1 MKIEVHLLQSFP
13 PANLNRDDT
22 GQPKDCEFGGVRRG
36 RISSQALKRR
46 MRTSGVFERAFENQL
61 GKRTKRAHQEV
72 AARLATPAYGAH
84 SDETAHDLA
93 VAVLDTMLGWDE
105 AKKATK
111 VLWFVGADE
120 LDRLA
125 QITNEHAETISA
137 AVHERR
143 QLPAL
148 EGKPSKAEKAKHD
161 AADKAVRD
169 AASAVRD
176 AFKKERGDY
185 VRSVDVALFGRML
198 AEVPGMNID
207 AAAQVAHAISTH
219 ALDQDFDYY
228 TAVDDLNSDEQ
239 TGAGMVGT
247 TGFNASCYYRYALV
261 DVDQLARN
269 MTDGA
274 EPSQADRQLAADAVE
289 AFVEAAYTA
298 IPTGKQNAFA
308 AQTPPS
314 LVMATVRTADGMPW
328 SLANAFVDPV
338 RANGQG
344 LVAGSVQKLAAHWDA
359 LVDMYGL
366 EEGARAF
373 VKVAQDVGESGPS
386 GDGVEAVGNARA
398 VVSGVG
404 DALRE
409 WAASAPARASV

>member
-46 MRTSGVFERAFENQL
+46 MRTSGVFESRFKDRL

-72 AARLATPAYGAH
+72 AARLATETYGGH
-84 SDETAHDLA
+84 SEETARDLA

-105 AKKATK
+105 AKETTK

-125 QITNEHAETISA
+125 EITNEHAEAIST
-137 AVHERR
+137 AVHARR
-143 QLPAL
+143 QLP
-148 EGKPSKAEKAKHD
+148 EPDGKPSKAEKKAQAD
-161 AADKAVRD
+161 GDKAVRD
-169 AASAVRD
+169 KASAVRD
-176 AFKKERGDY
+176 AFKKERGEY

-228 TAVDDLNSDEQ
+228 TAVDDLNTNEQ

-261 DVDQLARN
+261 DAEQLARN
-269 MTDGA
+269 MA
-274 EPSQADRQLAADAVE
+274 EGQDPTPADRELAAEAVE

-314 LVMATVRTADGMPW
+314 LVMAVARGASGMPW

-338 RANGQG
+338 RANGRG
-344 LVAGSVQKLAAHWDA
+344 IVAGSVAKLAEHWEA

-366 EEGARAF
+366 EEGAQAF
-373 VKVAQDVGESGPS
+373 VKVARDVGEPGPS
-386 GDGVEAVGNARA
+386 GAAVEQADNAKA
-398 VVSGVG
+398 VVAGVG
-404 DALRE
+404 RALRA
-409 WAASAPARASV
+409 WAQG

>member
-46 MRTSGVFERAFENQL
+46 MRTSGVFERAFEGRL

-72 AARLATPAYGAH
+72 AARLATPDYGGH
-84 SDETAHDLA
+84 SEETARDLA

-105 AKKATK
+105 AKGTTK

-125 QITNEHAETISA
+125 EMTNEHAQTISA

-143 QLPAL
+143 QLPEP
-148 EGKPSKAEKAKHD
+148 EGKPSKAEKKAQD
-161 AADKAVRD
+161 DADKAVRD

-176 AFKKERGDY
+176 AFKRERGEY

-228 TAVDDLNSDEQ
+228 TAVDDLNTNEQ

-261 DVDQLARN
+261 DAEQLARN
-269 MTDGA
+269 MA
-274 EPSQADRQLAADAVE
+274 EGEEPTSADRALAAEAVE

-314 LVMATVRTADGMPW
+314 LVMAVARGANGMPW

-344 LVAGSVQKLAAHWDA
+344 IVAGSVARLAEHWGA

-373 VKVAQDVGESGPS
+373 VKVARDVGEAGPT
-386 GDGVEAVGNARA
+386 GAGVEEASNARA
-398 VVSGVG
+398 VVAGVG
-404 DALRE
+404 EALRA
-409 WAASAPARASV
+409 WAAG

>member
-1 MKIEVHLLQSFP
+1 MKVEVHLLQSFP

-36 RISSQALKRR
+36 RVSSQALKRR
-46 MRTSGVFERAFENQL
+46 MRTSGVFERTFGDRL

-72 AARLATPAYGAH
+72 APRLVEKGHDPEEAA
-84 SDETAHDLA
+84 DLA
-93 VAVLDTMLGWDE
+93 RAVLAEMMGWDE
-105 AKKATK
+105 AKATTS

-125 QITNEHAETISA
+125 ELTHEHAEAI
-137 AVHERR
+137 
-143 QLPAL
+143 
-148 EGKPSKAEKAKHD
+148 SKATHDRRELPEEAPKGDKKLEKQIG
-161 AADKAVRD
+161 AADKAVAD
-169 AASAVRD
+169 AAKTVAD
-176 AFKKERGDY
+176 AFKKERGGA

-198 AEVPGMNID
+198 ANLPHTNID

-219 ALDQDFDYY
+219 AVDQDFDYY
-228 TAVDDLNSDEQ
+228 TAVDDLNTAEQ

-261 DVDQLARN
+261 DAEQLARN
-269 MTDGA
+269 LSDED
-274 EPSQADRQLAADAVE
+274 EPTAADRALAAEAVE

-314 LVMATVRTADGMPW
+314 LVMATVRPAHGMPW
-328 SLANAFVDPV
+328 SLANAFVEPV
-338 RANGQG
+338 RANGRS
-344 LVAGSVQKLAAHWDA
+344 LVAESVARLVGHWDA

-366 EEGARAF
+366 EDGARAF
-373 VKVAQDVGESGPS
+373 VKVAKDVGESGP
-386 GDGVEAVGNARA
+386 GGEAVEAADNARA
-398 VVSGVG
+398 VAGGVG
-404 DALRE
+404 DALRT
-409 WAASAPARASV
+409 WAEGGTA

>member
-1 MKIEVHLLQSFP
+1 MKVEVHLLQSFP

-46 MRTSGVFERAFENQL
+46 MRTSGVFERAFEGRL
-61 GKRTKRAHQEV
+61 GKRTKRAHQEL
-72 AARLATPAYGAH
+72 AARLATAEYGGH
-84 SDETAHDLA
+84 SDETAYDLA
-93 VAVLDTMLGWDE
+93 VEVLGTMLGWDE
-105 AKKATK
+105 KKEVTK

-125 QITNEHAETISA
+125 ELTNEHAGSISA
-137 AVHERR
+137 AVQERR
-143 QLPAL
+143 RLPEA
-148 EGKPSKAEKAKHD
+148 EGKASKAETKKRD
-161 AADKAVRD
+161 DADKAVRD
-169 AASAVRD
+169 AAAKPRD
-176 AFKKERGDY
+176 AFKTERGEY
-185 VRSVDVALFGRML
+185 VRSADVALFGRML

-219 ALDQDFDYY
+219 AADQDFDYY
-228 TAVDDLNSDEQ
+228 TAVDDLNTAEQ

-261 DVDQLARN
+261 DADQLARN
-269 MTDGA
+269 LTDGK
-274 EPSQADRQLAADAVE
+274 EPSQADRQLAADAVA
-289 AFVEAAYTA
+289 AFIEAAYTA

-314 LVMATVRTADGMPW
+314 LVMATVRATDGMPW
-328 SLANAFVDPV
+328 SLANAFVEPV
-338 RANGQG
+338 RAEGI
-344 LVAGSVQKLAAHWDA
+344 VAESVGRLAAHWDA

-373 VKVAQDVGESGPS
+373 VKVAKDVGASGPA
-386 GDGVEAVGNARA
+386 GEGVEAAANARA
-398 VVSGVG
+398 VVAGVT
-404 DALRE
+404 DALRPWVE
-409 WAASAPARASV
+409 GTA

>member
-46 MRTSGVFERAFENQL
+46 MRTSGVFERAFEGRL
-61 GKRTKRAHQEV
+61 GKRTKRAHQEI
-72 AARLATPAYGAH
+72 AERLTRPEYGGH
-84 SDETAHDLA
+84 SPETARDLA

-105 AKKATK
+105 AKGTTK

-125 QITNEHAETISA
+125 EITDEHAQAISA

-143 QLPAL
+143 QLP
-148 EGKPSKAEKAKHD
+148 EEPPKGDKKVKKQIDE
-161 AADKAVRD
+161 ADKATRD
-169 AASAVRD
+169 AASVVRD
-176 AFKKERGDY
+176 AFKKERGEY
-185 VRSVDVALFGRML
+185 VRSIDVALFGRML

-228 TAVDDLNSDEQ
+228 TAVDDLNTNEQ

-261 DVDQLARN
+261 DAEQLARN
-269 MTDGA
+269 MA
-274 EPSQADRQLAADAVE
+274 EGQEPTQADRELAADAIT

-314 LVMATVRTADGMPW
+314 LVMAVARGADGMPW

-344 LVAGSVQKLAAHWDA
+344 IVAGSVRQLAEHWDA

-373 VKVAQDVGESGPS
+373 VKVAKDVSETGPS
-386 GDGVEAVGNARA
+386 GGAVEQADNAKA
-398 VVSGVG
+398 VVAGVG
-404 DALRE
+404 RALQT
-409 WAASAPARASV
+409 WAQG

>member
-1 MKIEVHLLQSFP
+1 MKVEVHLLQSFP

-46 MRTSGVFERAFENQL
+46 MRTSGVFERAFEGRL
-61 GKRTKRAHQEV
+61 GKRTKRAHQELV
-72 AARLATPAYGAH
+72 KRLTTEGYGGHSGEAAR
-84 SDETAHDLA
+84 DLA
-93 VAVLDTMLGWDE
+93 VAVLGTMLGWDE
-105 AKKATK
+105 TKETTK

-125 QITNEHAETISA
+125 ELTNEHAEAINA
-137 AVHERR
+137 AVHAQR
-143 QLPAL
+143 QVPDSS
-148 EGKPSKAEKAKHD
+148 GKPSKAEKK
-161 AADKAVRD
+161 AADDVEKAVRD
-169 AASAVRD
+169 AASKVRD
-176 AFKKERGDY
+176 AFKKERGEY

-219 ALDQDFDYY
+219 AVDMDFDYY
-228 TAVDDLNSDEQ
+228 TAVDDLNTAEQ

-261 DVDQLARN
+261 DAEQLATN
-269 MTDGA
+269 MAEGA
-274 EPSQADRQLAADAVE
+274 APTAADRALAAEAVE
-289 AFVEAAYTA
+289 AFIEAAYTA

-314 LVMATVRTADGMPW
+314 LVMATVRTAEGMPW

-338 RANGQG
+338 RANGEG
-344 LVAGSVQKLAAHWDA
+344 LVAGSVRRLADHWGA

-366 EEGARAF
+366 EEGGRAF
-373 VKVAQDVGESGPS
+373 VKVARDVGEAGPS
-386 GDGVEAVGNARA
+386 GDGVEAAPTA
-398 VVSGVG
+398 KAIATGVG
-404 DALRE
+404 DVLRD
-409 WAASAPARASV
+409 WAAETTTSA

>member
-46 MRTSGVFERAFENQL
+46 MRTSGVFERAFEGRL
-61 GKRTKRAHQEV
+61 GKRTKRAHQEL
-72 AARLATPAYGAH
+72 AARLATAEHGGH
-84 SDETAHDLA
+84 SDETARDLA
-93 VAVLDTMLGWDE
+93 VAVLDTMLGWDP
-105 AKKATK
+105 AKGTTK

-125 QITNEHAETISA
+125 ELTNEHAQAISA

-143 QLPAL
+143 QLPEP
-148 EGKPSKAEKAKHD
+148 EGKPSKADKKKQD

-169 AASAVRD
+169 AASAPRD
-176 AFKKERGDY
+176 AFKKERGEY

-219 ALDQDFDYY
+219 AVDQDFDYY
-228 TAVDDLNSDEQ
+228 TAVDDLNSSEQ

-261 DVDQLARN
+261 DADQLARN
-269 MTDGA
+269 LTDGQ
-274 EPSQADRQLAADAVE
+274 EPSQADRQLASDAVA

-314 LVMATVRTADGMPW
+314 LVMATVRATDGMPW
-328 SLANAFVDPV
+328 SLANAFVEPV
-338 RANGQG
+338 RGEG
-344 LVAGSVQKLAAHWDA
+344 DRRRVGRPAGGALGRAH
-359 LVDMYGL
+359 
-366 EEGARAF
+366 
-373 VKVAQDVGESGPS
+373 
-386 GDGVEAVGNARA
+386 
-398 VVSGVG
+398 
-404 DALRE
+404 
-409 WAASAPARASV
+409 